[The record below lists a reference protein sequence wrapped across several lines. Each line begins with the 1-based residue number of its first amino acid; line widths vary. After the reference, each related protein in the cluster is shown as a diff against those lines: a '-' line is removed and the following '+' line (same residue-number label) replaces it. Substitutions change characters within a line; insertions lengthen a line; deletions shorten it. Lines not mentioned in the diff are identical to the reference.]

1 MSTGRQQGQGDHD
14 LDVHRDHVIS
24 QEDFDDLNDRVR
36 HYMDW
41 STNNMNYQTLKEV
54 IQIPIVHNT
63 SVDPR
68 FTLSTSSISSVK
80 HSSLRRKTKDSTSVN
95 SKVSQ
100 VTLSNSWSGSMLA

>member
-1 MSTGRQQGQGDHD
+1 MSTGGQQGNEQEPRDHD
-14 LDVHRDHVIS
+14 LGLHRDHVIS

-68 FTLSTSSISSVK
+68 FTLSTSSISLVK
-80 HSSLRRKTKDSTSVN
+80 HSSLRRKTKDLTSVN
-95 SKVSQ
+95 SKV
-100 VTLSNSWSGSMLA
+100 

>member
-1 MSTGRQQGQGDHD
+1 MSTGGQQGQGDHD
-14 LDVHRDHVIS
+14 LDVYRDHVIS

-68 FTLSTSSISSVK
+68 FTLSTSSISSGK
-80 HSSLRRKTKDSTSVN
+80 HSNLPRKTKDLTSVN
-95 SKVSQ
+95 SKVLQ
-100 VTLSNSWSGSMLA
+100 VAPMYNSRR

>member
-1 MSTGRQQGQGDHD
+1 MSTGGQQDHDDHD

-54 IQIPIVHNT
+54 IQIPLVHNA

-80 HSSLRRKTKDSTSVN
+80 HSSLRRKTKDLTSVN
-95 SKVSQ
+95 SKV
-100 VTLSNSWSGSMLA
+100 L

>member
-1 MSTGRQQGQGDHD
+1 MSTGGQQGQGDHD

-80 HSSLRRKTKDSTSVN
+80 HSNLLRKTKDLTSVN
-95 SKVSQ
+95 SKVLQ
-100 VTLSNSWSGSMLA
+100 VAPMYNSRR